1 MNHDLSIL
9 SKLCGNTSSRQE
21 FLDSVVRNL
30 RELTGCQ
37 CIGIR
42 VLNEGGI
49 LPYASFNGF
58 SPEFW
63 AAENCLSLHEH
74 QCVCIRAVK
83 GTPDPLDRS
92 ILTSQ
97 GSVWPD
103 DLQSFGQAIP
113 EDLLPRYRGKCIESG
128 FRTLA
133 VIPLR
138 GNQQVLGL
146 LHLADQRPG
155 VLSAEQMALL
165 EALSHVIGTVILRFT
180 AEEALRTA
188 RDAADEANKA
198 KSEFLANMSHEIRTP
213 MTVFMAA
220 IEHLLQI
227 DADPERR
234 QLLEMAD
241 GAAARLFA
249 LIEDVL
255 DFSRIEAQ
263 RVDLEEESF
272 DLRACLQDTA
282 KMMNGKLRAKN
293 LHFAMDIAADVPLR
307 IVGDAGRLGQILTN
321 LIDNA
326 VKFTP
331 KGEVRVSA
339 RKEGASLIF
348 AVSDTGIGIP
358 AEQRAMIFESFRQAD
373 SSLTRKFGGSG
384 LGLAICKGLVHLMGG
399 DIGVKD
405 RDGQGSVFYFTLPC
419 NAAGGQADAQPAHG
433 SARAPGAKASR
444 LRILLA
450 EDEPMVREML
460 LLVMQKRGWLAET
473 AEDGAEAF
481 RKWQEGTFDFI
492 LMDVQMPVLN
502 GLDSTRRIREEETGR
517 HTCIVGLTAHARQEI
532 QEECLAAGMDAVFT
546 KPVRMQ
552 ELLSAMEGYSPCTGF
567 PAGNE

>member
-1 MNHDLSIL
+1 MTHDLSIL

-30 RELTGCQ
+30 RELTGSQ

-42 VLNEGGI
+42 VLNAAAI
-49 LPYASFNGF
+49 LPYESFSGF
-58 SPEFW
+58 SPTFW

-74 QCVCIRAVK
+74 QCACIRAVK
-83 GTPDPLDRS
+83 GTPDPFDRS
-92 ILTSQ
+92 IFTRQ
-97 GSVWPD
+97 GSLWTD
-103 DLQSFGQAIP
+103 DLQSFGQTIP

-146 LHLADQRPG
+146 LHLADQRPAI
-155 VLSAEQMALL
+155 LSAEQMALL
-165 EALSHVIGTVILRFT
+165 EALSHVIGTVILRFS
-180 AEEALRTA
+180 AEEALRLA
-188 RDAADEANKA
+188 RDAADEASKA

-241 GAAARLFA
+241 GAATRLFA

-263 RVDLEEESF
+263 RVNLEEKSF
-272 DLRACLQDTA
+272 DLRVCLQDTA
-282 KMMNGKLRAKN
+282 EMMNGKLRAKN
-293 LHFAMDIAADVPLR
+293 LHFSLDIAEDIPPRV
-307 IVGDAGRLGQILTN
+307 VGDAGRLGQILIN

-331 KGEVRVSA
+331 QGEVRVSA
-339 RKEGASLIF
+339 RKEGALLVF
-348 AVSDTGIGIP
+348 AVSDSGIGVP

-373 SSLTRKFGGSG
+373 SSLTRAFGGSG
-384 LGLAICKGLVHLMGG
+384 LGLAICKGLVQLMGG
-399 DIGVKD
+399 DIGVRD

-433 SARAPGAKASR
+433 PVRKPGAKAPR

-460 LLVMQKRGWLAET
+460 LLVMAERGWLAET
-473 AEDGAEAF
+473 AKDGAEAF
-481 RKWQEGTFDFI
+481 RKWQEGDFDFI

-502 GLDSTRRIREEETGR
+502 GLDSTRKIREEETGR
-517 HTCIVGLTAHARQEI
+517 HTCIVGLTAHARQEV

-552 ELLSAMEGYSPCTGF
+552 ELLSALEGYSPAAGF
-567 PAGNE
+567 PAGVE